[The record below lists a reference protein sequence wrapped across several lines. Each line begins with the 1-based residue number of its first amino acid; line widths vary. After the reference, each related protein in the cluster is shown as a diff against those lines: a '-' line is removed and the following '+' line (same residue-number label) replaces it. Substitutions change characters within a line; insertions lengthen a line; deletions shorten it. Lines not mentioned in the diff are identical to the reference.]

1 MAFAGVSVI
10 VGGKLMEGS
19 TTPTF
24 DAGAASGYHL
34 LVLQGC
40 SYTSNLTEDFMI
52 VSHSFTVGGHR
63 WSIYY
68 QHFSK
73 HPDYAFYT
81 SLQLLHDDGAD
92 GSLQEKLENPV
103 KVQVD
108 FSFGDETEKQEP
120 ARIRANNIVEFG
132 GVNESMKGHGRFVT
146 REAMLKSTLLVDDCF
161 TIRWDVVV
169 LNPASSTSSAID
181 LPPSEMKQDF
191 ADFLLSGVGADVVFR
206 VGDETF
212 AAHRCVLAARSSVF
226 KAMLFGPMKEGMS
239 TNIQIDNMDATVFKA
254 LLGFIYGDSL
264 PAEMPSGNEDDGVD
278 LLQHLLVV
286 ADSYG
291 LKRLS
296 AMCEKK
302 LCKHIGVTTATTM
315 LALAGHARKVGL
327 LERYLGWRGCGANK
341 CMLMIGVTPL
351 PALMKRSLGGVGSGR
366 TKSPSTPPRRMTA
379 PGRAF

>member
-10 VGGKLMEGS
+10 VGGKLLDGS

-24 DAGAASGYHL
+24 DAGTESGYHL
-34 LVLQGC
+34 LVVQGHPC
-40 SYTSNLTEDFMI
+40 TSNPTEDFI
-52 VSHSFTVGGHR
+52 IGSHCFTVGGHR

-68 QHFSK
+68 HHFSK
-73 HPDYAFYT
+73 HPVYAFFT
-81 SLQLLHDDGAD
+81 SLQLLDDDGAVL
-92 GSLQEKLENPV
+92 SLEANLENPV
-103 KVQVD
+103 KVQLD

-132 GVNESMKGHGRFVT
+132 GVNGSMKGHGRFVT

-169 LNPASSTSSAID
+169 LNPARSTSSSID
-181 LPPSEMKQDF
+181 VPPSEMKQDF
-191 ADFLLSGVGADVVFR
+191 AHFLSTGEGADVVFH

-226 KAMLFGPMKEGMS
+226 KVMLFGPMKEGMS

-264 PAEMPSGNEDDGVD
+264 PAEMPSGDEDDGVD

-302 LCKHIGVTTATTM
+302 LCEHIGVTTATTM
-315 LALAGHARKVGL
+315 LALAEQHSFHRLKAVCYEFLRCPANMKAVVATDGFDL
-327 LERYLGWRGCGANK
+327 LCSSCPTVMKDLILGMLQMPKK
-341 CMLMIGVTPL
+341 C
-351 PALMKRSLGGVGSGR
+351 
-366 TKSPSTPPRRMTA
+366 
-379 PGRAF
+379 